1 MFKPTASFPWLLA
14 HEIKLLWRGSILLR
28 TSKYVL
34 VPVIA
39 VSIIF
44 QAIAL
49 LIVKYLQTQTLPLP
63 VLILI
68 ANINLIFLSGLM
80 LSRAMTSAID
90 VLYARGDADFL
101 LASPIKPIRILAVR
115 MIGVAA
121 SVAAPWLLLAAALA
135 NALAF
140 FGNWQALAA
149 YIIIPMVAVLVTA
162 IAFLSVVSLV
172 ASIGPAKARLVSHG
186 IALFIG
192 VFIFALGQAPHYIA
206 PANLRALW
214 LAFMPNADN
223 INAAIWLPARA
234 FLGEFIPATLFCAV
248 CMLVFW
254 LVLLTRARQFADG
267 TISAAAYGSGP
278 ARRRANAAF
287 RRTPFAATML
297 KNLRLLLRFPGL
309 VTQTVYRSLT
319 LVPVTMILT
328 GHFAI
333 GTGPGVVIPLLV
345 FLAGQLALFFIS
357 IIIGGEQSPD
367 LLASAPVAQQTGRR
381 AAYAAAAYACLIVM
395 ALPIIGVVFR
405 ESQMLPMLLAAI
417 MGSILS
423 NLMLGQRFPI
433 PLLRP
438 AFGKTQ
444 TGTVFSLILGV
455 SASSLW
461 ACLAWLA
468 VTIHPLATL

>member
-1 MFKPTASFPWLLA
+1 MFKQASFPWLLA

-39 VSIIF
+39 VSVIF

-49 LIVKYLQTQTLPLP
+49 LIVKYLQTQTLSPP
-63 VLILI
+63 ILILI

-90 VLYARGDADFL
+90 VLYSRGDADFL

-135 NALAF
+135 NALAL
-140 FGNWQALAA
+140 FGNLQALAA
-149 YIIIPMVAVLVTA
+149 YIIIPTLAALVTA
-162 IAFLSVVSLV
+162 LAFLSVVSLV
-172 ASIGPAKARLVSHG
+172 ARTGPAKARLFAHS

-192 VFIFALGQAPHYIA
+192 LFIFALGQAPRYIA
-206 PANLRALW
+206 PQNLRALW
-214 LAFMPNADN
+214 LAFMPNASN
-223 INAAIWLPARA
+223 INAAIWFPARA
-234 FLGEFIPATLFCAV
+234 LLGEFIPAVLFCVV
-248 CMLVFW
+248 CAFIFW

-278 ARRRANAAF
+278 ARRRGGGTF
-287 RRTPFAATML
+287 RQHPFAATML

-309 VTQTVYRSLT
+309 VTQTIYRSLT

-328 GHFAI
+328 GRVAI
-333 GTGPGVVIPLLV
+333 GTGPSIVLPLLV

-357 IIIGGEQSPD
+357 IIMGSEQSPD
-367 LLASAPVAQQTGRR
+367 LLASAPVSPKTGRR
-381 AAYAAAAYACLIVM
+381 AAYAAAAYACAIIM
-395 ALPIIGVVFR
+395 AVPVIGVLWR
-405 ESQMLPMLLAAI
+405 EGQLLWVLLPAMG
-417 MGSILS
+417 GSIIC
-423 NLMLGQRFPI
+423 NLLLGQRFPI

-444 TGTVFSLILGV
+444 TGTVFGLILGV

-461 ACLAWLA
+461 AFIAWLA
-468 VTIHPLATL
+468 VTPHPFAML